1 MTKRLLDRLS
11 DVSKLHRRA
20 AFVDVNKIIKKHQG
34 SDVFLSL
41 VDRRFSC
48 RAFSNR
54 PVSATKIQSV
64 LEAGRMAPSAKN
76 LQPTRVWVVSSD
88 EALAKLRT
96 IHTCYDAPVVLIVA
110 ADPAKA
116 WVRDCDGKNSADVD
130 AAIVG
135 THMMMAAADQ
145 DLDTVWIGSFDPA
158 RLKALF
164 PELGT
169 YEPVLLLPVGHA
181 AAQGQPS
188 ERHSERQD
196 PAVFAT
202 EL

>member
-1 MTKRLLDRLS
+1 MKKRLLDRLS

-20 AFVDVNKIIKKHQG
+20 AFVDVDKIIKKHQG

-54 PVSATKIQSV
+54 PVSASKIQSI

-76 LQPTRVWVVSSD
+76 LQPTHVWVISSD

-96 IHTCYDAPVVLIVA
+96 LHTCYDAPVVLVVG
-110 ADPAKA
+110 ADPAQA
-116 WVRDCDGKNSADVD
+116 WVRDCDGKNGADVD
-130 AAIVG
+130 AAILG
-135 THMMMAAADQ
+135 THLMLAAADQ
-145 DLDTVWIGSFDPA
+145 DLESVWIGSFDPA

-164 PELGT
+164 PEIGA
-169 YEPVLLLPVGHA
+169 YEPVLLLPIGHA
-181 AAQGQPS
+181 AAQGHPS
-188 ERHSERQD
+188 ERHAQRQEL
-196 PAVFAT
+196 ASFAT